1 MKLTEK
7 QQRIFTWIRNICLLF
22 MTLGGIMAGF
32 NFAFLPAHTP
42 QVGGIVAAIA
52 GGISTWAAGLLPGG
66 GGDDSGLDTGPPPD
80 KVQ

>member
-1 MKLTEK
+1 MQMTEK
-7 QQRIFTWIRNICLLF
+7 QKKVFVWIRNVCLLL
-22 MTLGGIMAGF
+22 MTLGGIVAGF

-66 GGDDSGLDTGPPPD
+66 SDDSGLDTGPPPD